1 MGQKKYVKLNP
12 KACIFFDNASGIK
25 VVRNEIVE
33 LTEAQFKLRNIRAAL
48 SNGYLKEVSE
58 EEAKPKKVEEKIKE
72 KVEEKIKEKAEES
85 KVNVEELKAKWDE
98 LVADGSD
105 QEKLNESFTLKEL
118 KALAIS
124 MDIEPED
131 NDTKMDLVVA
141 MLEDQSESEE

>member
-12 KACIFFDNASGIK
+12 KACIFFDHASGIK

-33 LTEAQFKLRNIRAAL
+33 LTETQFKLRNIRAAL

-58 EEAKPKKVEEKIKE
+58 EEAKPKKVEEKT
-72 KVEEKIKEKAEES
+72 KEKAEES
-85 KVNVEELKAKWDE
+85 KVNVEDLKAKWDE

-105 QEKLNESFTLKEL
+105 QEKLKESFTLKEL

>member
-1 MGQKKYVKLNP
+1 MAQKKYVKLNP
-12 KACIFFDNASGIK
+12 KACIFFDHASGIK

-58 EEAKPKKVEEKIKE
+58 EEAKPKKVEEKT
-72 KVEEKIKEKAEES
+72 KEKAEEA

-105 QEKLNESFTLKEL
+105 QEKLKESFTLKEL

-131 NDTKMDLVVA
+131 DDTKMDLVVA
-141 MLEDQSESEE
+141 MLDDQSESEE

>member
-12 KACIFFDNASGIK
+12 KACIFFDHASGIK

-33 LTEAQFKLRNIRAAL
+33 LTETQFKLRNIRAAL

-58 EEAKPKKVEEKIKE
+58 EEAKPKKVEEKS
-72 KVEEKIKEKAEES
+72 KEKAEES

-98 LVADGSD
+98 LVAEGSD
-105 QEKLNESFTLKEL
+105 QEKLKESFTLKEL

-131 NDTKMDLVVA
+131 DDTKMDLVVA

>member
-12 KACIFFDNASGIK
+12 KACIFFDHASGIK
-25 VVRNEIVE
+25 VVHNEIVE

-58 EEAKPKKVEEKIKE
+58 EEAKPKKVEEKT
-72 KVEEKIKEKAEES
+72 KEKAEES

-105 QEKLNESFTLKEL
+105 QEKLKESFTLKEL

-131 NDTKMDLVVA
+131 DDTKMDLVVA

>member
-12 KACIFFDNASGIK
+12 KACIFFDHASGIK

-33 LTEAQFKLRNIRAAL
+33 LTETQFKLRNIRAAL

-58 EEAKPKKVEEKIKE
+58 EGAKPKNVEEKT
-72 KVEEKIKEKAEES
+72 KEKAEES

-105 QEKLNESFTLKEL
+105 QEKLKESFTLKEL

-131 NDTKMDLVVA
+131 DDTKMDLVVA

>member
-12 KACIFFDNASGIK
+12 KACIFFDHTSGIK

-58 EEAKPKKVEEKIKE
+58 EEAKPKKVEEKT
-72 KVEEKIKEKAEES
+72 KEKAEES
-85 KVNVEELKAKWDE
+85 KVNVEKLKAKWDE
-98 LVADGSD
+98 LVAEGSD
-105 QEKLNESFTLKEL
+105 QEKLKGSFTIKEL

-131 NDTKMDLVVA
+131 DDTKMDLVVA
-141 MLEDQSESEE
+141 MLEDQSEYEE

>member
-12 KACIFFDNASGIK
+12 KACIFFDHASGIK

-58 EEAKPKKVEEKIKE
+58 EEAKPKKVEEKT
-72 KVEEKIKEKAEES
+72 KEKAEES
-85 KVNVEELKAKWDE
+85 KVNVGELKAKWDE

-105 QEKLNESFTLKEL
+105 QEKLKESFTLKEL

-131 NDTKMDLVVA
+131 DDTKMDLVVA